1 MLSPWKPSRDLSR
14 YFSMVNETLTKLFTP
29 IERTSNSSYLLSLYL
44 FLGFLGFKN
53 GCGLMLVQCDSHKHQ
68 HSLTEWMNQTARL
81 IQLPSVEI
89 LTVSLA
95 TCVKV
100 FDLIRV
106 CSCPAAE
113 CVTALMFF
121 TTFWRHLWSKFERT
135 EGNMGSIRFMW
146 QKVIVLLVVT
156 SSRRLFSNKS

>member
-29 IERTSNSSYLLSLYL
+29 IERTSNSFYLLSLYL

-53 GCGLMLVQCDSHKHQ
+53 GCGLMLVQCDSHKHLKQ
-68 HSLTEWMNQTARL
+68 WMNQTARL

-95 TCVKV
+95 TCVKDFWSDPGLKLPRSGV
-100 FDLIRV
+100 CHWCFLPPSDVICDLNLNERKATWDLFV
-106 CSCPAAE
+106 SCDKKAQF
-113 CVTALMFF
+113 C
-121 TTFWRHLWSKFERT
+121 
-135 EGNMGSIRFMW
+135 
-146 QKVIVLLVVT
+146 
-156 SSRRLFSNKS
+156 

>member
-1 MLSPWKPSRDLSR
+1 MLSPWKSSWDLSR

-29 IERTSNSSYLLSLYL
+29 IEQTSNSFYLLSLYL

-95 TCVKV
+95 TCVKD
-100 FDLIRV
+100 F
-106 CSCPAAE
+106 
-113 CVTALMFF
+113 
-121 TTFWRHLWSKFERT
+121 
-135 EGNMGSIRFMW
+135 
-146 QKVIVLLVVT
+146 
-156 SSRRLFSNKS
+156 